1 MCGQLIHA
9 QTQWNHWISIETP
22 KMTHQ
27 TISKCDRLILEW
39 LQFNVAGQNAANS
52 IGNVN
57 FIGWSAKKAS
67 LATCQFVGQ
76 IMISIGFQSFYL
88 FMVMYEKK
96 RKPQMRFSTH
106 WQHSHTNRSHI
117 IHTHAI
123 SLAVLFV
130 QMCQLHD
137 NGILLRPID
146 KWSKQVKCAIK
157 WMFKLWRLECA
168 SAGPSV
174 KPF

>member
-39 LQFNVAGQNAANS
+39 LQLNVAGQNAANS

-96 RKPQMRFSTH
+96 ENHKCAFPHTDNTATPTEATSYTRTRFHLLCCS
-106 WQHSHTNRSHI
+106 
-117 IHTHAI
+117 
-123 SLAVLFV
+123 

>member
-39 LQFNVAGQNAANS
+39 LQLNVAGQNAANS

-96 RKPQMRFSTH
+96 KKTTNALFHTLTTQPHQPKPH
-106 WQHSHTNRSHI
+106 
-117 IHTHAI
+117 HTHARDFTCC
-123 SLAVLFV
+123 AVRKCVNYMITAFYYDPLTNDQNKWNV
-130 QMCQLHD
+130 Q
-137 NGILLRPID
+137 
-146 KWSKQVKCAIK
+146 
-157 WMFKLWRLECA
+157 
-168 SAGPSV
+168 
-174 KPF
+174 